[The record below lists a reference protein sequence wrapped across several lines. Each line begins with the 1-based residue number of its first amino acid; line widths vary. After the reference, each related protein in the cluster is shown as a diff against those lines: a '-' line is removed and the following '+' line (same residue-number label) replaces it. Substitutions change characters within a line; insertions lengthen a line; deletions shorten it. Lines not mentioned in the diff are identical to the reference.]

1 MNKRISS
8 IDTLRAIAIIG
19 MILCSY
25 IGFNSGLPAW
35 MFHAQTPPPTYAF
48 NPSVAGITWVDLVFP
63 FFLFSMGAA
72 FPFSLRK
79 KLEGGASKMSIFAQL
94 LKRWATLT
102 IFALVLGN
110 SAYNIHSST
119 RPEWQIQLFLMC
131 TWAAMFLSLVRSDKK
146 WINIS
151 GMAAI
156 CILAFVL
163 RFYFG
168 ISLDRGCSDII
179 IMILANTAFWGGLI
193 WLLTRDSI
201 GLRWLV
207 ILFTAAVKAYFSY
220 LPEMH
225 SAIHTP
231 ACLSWIFNFEWLQYL
246 LIVLPASIAGDAILE
261 HSRSGKVLEFG
272 KKDVIAA
279 FISIA
284 AVLIQLWGLYL
295 RAVLADFI
303 ASALLALAFLVLSG
317 KKSNVYTDIGRMG
330 FALLLVGIAFDP
342 LDGGIT
348 KDYCNLSYLFTTG
361 GMALLA
367 TDFLLLLEFHFGTK
381 SAFIS
386 GIGQNPMVAYTVC
399 GFLIYP
405 LFTLLGIAP
414 LISSL
419 ANGNQFWGLV
429 QGLIFTALMM
439 CSTYLCTRLKLFWK
453 S

>member
-35 MFHAQTPPPTYAF
+35 MFHAQTPPPSYAF

-72 FPFSLRK
+72 FPFAMRK
-79 KLEGGASKMSIFAQL
+79 KLERGSSPISISAQL
-94 LKRWATLT
+94 LKRWATLS

-110 SAYNIHSST
+110 SSYNIRST
-119 RPEWQIQLFLMC
+119 VRPEWQIQLFFMC
-131 TWAAMFLSLVRSDKK
+131 TWAAMFLSLLRSEKK
-146 WINIS
+146 WVNLS
-151 GMAAI
+151 GIAAI
-156 CILAFVL
+156 CILAAVL
-163 RFYFG
+163 RLWFG
-168 ISLDRGCSDII
+168 IPLDRGCSDII

-201 GLRWLV
+201 RLRWLV
-207 ILFTAAVKAYFSY
+207 ILFAAAVKAMFSY
-220 LPEMH
+220 FPAMH

-231 ACLSWIFNFEWLQYL
+231 SCISWLFNFEWLQYL
-246 LIVLPASIAGDAILE
+246 LIVLPASIAGDAILG
-261 HSRSGKVLEFG
+261 HSLSGKQLDLG
-272 KKDVIAA
+272 KKDVAAA
-279 FISIA
+279 FIAIA
-284 AVLIQLWGLYL
+284 ALLIQLWGLYL

-303 ASALLALAFLVLSG
+303 ASAILALAFFVLTG
-317 KKSNVYTDIGRMG
+317 KKSNVYTFIGRMG
-330 FALLLVGIAFDP
+330 FVFLLSGIAFDP
-342 LDGGIT
+342 LDGGIA

-361 GMALLA
+361 GMALLTTA
-367 TDFLLLLEFHFGTK
+367 FLLLLEFHFGIK

-386 GIGQNPMVAYTVC
+386 GIGQNPMLAYTVTNY
-399 GFLIYP
+399 LLYP

-419 ANGNQFWGLV
+419 ANGNQFWGIA
-429 QGLIFTALMM
+429 QGVIFTSLMM